1 MEAWRL
7 LDYANNKGVTLP
19 LYGGG
24 LGWGLSGC
32 GDRMKIILY
41 TLMLIFSA
49 AACGPIPRLIV
60 LHDPLTLGEHV
71 TLGLSYEQKGEN
83 DLALQEYNKA
93 IKMSDDDFRPFFYAG
108 NAYYKK
114 NEYKLAEKYYN
125 KALKIAPDNGDV
137 HNNLAWVYL
146 DTGRYDDAGMAA
158 EMAVGIKRSPYYLNT
173 LAHAYY
179 RMGRYRDAKDVI
191 EEAMTLTLPEDKVL
205 RDDEIKLLEELNKKI
220 PLNPPFPKGES
231 DSPL

>member
-1 MEAWRL
+1 M
-7 LDYANNKGVTLP
+7 KG
-19 LYGGG
+19 
-24 LGWGLSGC
+24 
-32 GDRMKIILY
+32 DFQMKIVILS
-41 TLMLIFSA
+41 LILIFSA

-60 LHDPLTLGEHV
+60 LHDPLTLDEHI
-71 TLGLSYEQKGEN
+71 TLGLNYEQKGEN
-83 DLALQEYNKA
+83 DLALQEYSKA
-93 IKMSDDDFRPFFYAG
+93 IKMSDDDFRPFYYAG

-146 DTGRYDDAGMAA
+146 DTGRYDNAVMAA
-158 EMAVGIKRSPYYLNT
+158 VRAVRIKRSPYYLNT

>member
-1 MEAWRL
+1 
-7 LDYANNKGVTLP
+7 
-19 LYGGG
+19 
-24 LGWGLSGC
+24 
-32 GDRMKIILY
+32 MKIIISLI
-41 TLMLIFSA
+41 MLLSA

-60 LHDPLTLGEHV
+60 LHDPLTLDEHI

-83 DLALQEYNKA
+83 DLALQEYSKA

-146 DTGRYDDAGMAA
+146 DTGRYDDAVMAA
-158 EMAVGIKRSPYYLNT
+158 DRAVRIKRSPYYLNT
-173 LAHAYY
+173 LAHAYTG
-179 RMGRYRDAKDVI
+179 MGRYKDALDLS
-191 EEAMTLTLPEDKVL
+191 EEAMSITAPEDKAL
-205 RDDEIKLLEELNKKI
+205 RDDVIKLMDELKQKTG
-220 PLNPPFPKGES
+220 L
-231 DSPL
+231 

>member
-1 MEAWRL
+1 VEAWRL
-7 LDYANNKGVTLP
+7 LDYAINKGVTLP

-24 LGWGLSGC
+24 VGWRLSGC

-60 LHDPLTLGEHV
+60 LHDPLTLDEHI
-71 TLGLSYEQKGEN
+71 TLGLSYENKGEN

-93 IKMSDDDFRPFFYAG
+93 IKMSDNDFRPFFYAG

-146 DTGRYDDAGMAA
+146 DTGRYDEAGMAA

-173 LAHAYY
+173 LAHAYTG
-179 RMGRYRDAKDVI
+179 MGRYKDAMDVLK
-191 EEAMTLTLPEDKVL
+191 EALTITPADDKA
-205 RDDEIKLLEELNKKI
+205 LLDNERELMNELKQKM
-220 PLNPPFPKGES
+220 GSAE
-231 DSPL
+231 